1 MMKKCQKNEIKN
13 QINNLDD
20 VNHETTELKYQD

>member
-1 MMKKCQKNEIKN
+1 MKKCQKNEIKN